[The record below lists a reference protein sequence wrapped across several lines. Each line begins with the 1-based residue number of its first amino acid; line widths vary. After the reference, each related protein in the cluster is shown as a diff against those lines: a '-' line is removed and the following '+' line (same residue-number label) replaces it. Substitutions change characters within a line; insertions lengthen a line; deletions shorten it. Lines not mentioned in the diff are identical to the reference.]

1 MKIKKFLTQ
10 NNINDKE
17 NNLTDI
23 LTVLNNPNIKSHNYK
38 KFQISQKVKNF
49 NSSFTTNE
57 KSMKNINFNNYG
69 INNKEN
75 NFSLILKML
84 DEEVKKSFE
93 YKNEINSLRIK
104 HKLKN
109 KKIKFLSSKMNS
121 LINDITNM
129 KKENNIRYKNNKL
142 FYQSFIDIMNNFK
155 QYENILN
162 IEFPKYSLKDGDIL
176 RNKNIINTL
185 YLLIKTIIHLCNNTN
200 DNITKFKSL
209 KDKINLFNESSIE
222 TKKKNI
228 DKLNS
233 LKEQNIKLKKILD
246 TNNFFLNELRK
257 ENNTLK
263 SRNLNLE
270 KNINL
275 ISSSSENIRKQLF
288 FPIRI
293 KYNNNHMNKTDFN
306 INNISMNTTKT
317 NKTMTDILIEE
328 FQDKENKINNLHKMA
343 HEIYNNNKIKK

>member
-1 MKIKKFLTQ
+1 M
-10 NNINDKE
+10 
-17 NNLTDI
+17 
-23 LTVLNNPNIKSHNYK
+23 
-38 KFQISQKVKNF
+38 
-49 NSSFTTNE
+49 
-57 KSMKNINFNNYG
+57 
-69 INNKEN
+69 
-75 NFSLILKML
+75 
-84 DEEVKKSFE
+84 
-93 YKNEINSLRIK
+93 
-104 HKLKN
+104 
-109 KKIKFLSSKMNS
+109 
-121 LINDITNM
+121 
-129 KKENNIRYKNNKL
+129 
-142 FYQSFIDIMNNFK
+142 
-155 QYENILN
+155 
-162 IEFPKYSLKDGDIL
+162 
-176 RNKNIINTL
+176 
-185 YLLIKTIIHLCNNTN
+185 
-200 DNITKFKSL
+200 
-209 KDKINLFNESSIE
+209 
-222 TKKKNI
+222 
-228 DKLNS
+228 NS

-263 SRNLNLE
+263 NRNLNLE